1 MFDVQPD
8 EDQDDPDE
16 RHDPDSDMEV
26 DDHKAVEESAR
37 SLSPSLPPSLSDYSL
52 RFGFYFSS

>member
-8 EDQDDPDE
+8 EDQDDPNE

-26 DDHKAVEESAR
+26 DDHEAMDESAR
-37 SLSPSLPPSLSDYSL
+37 SLSPSLPL
-52 RFGFYFSS
+52 